1 MSDKKYNKM
10 SNLFLGRNDLQRR
23 AVFNSHTFDEVI
35 YWDISNHCLAIKIT
49 IGGDELGIVAIGLIN
64 EKDDLFIKA
73 GEIYKDLSEKY
84 NKNHEFIKPD
94 LLFKN

>member
-1 MSDKKYNKM
+1 
-10 SNLFLGRNDLQRR
+10 
-23 AVFNSHTFDEVI
+23 
-35 YWDISNHCLAIKIT
+35 LAIKIT